1 MSSTNY
7 STAGEA
13 RDQTHQCGMRMC
25 GRGHWSGA
33 NIAAMVIGFIIFP
46 PIGLMVLVWT
56 ILGNPIQELPG

>member
-1 MSSTNY
+1 
-7 STAGEA
+7 
-13 RDQTHQCGMRMC
+13 MC